1 MKAYPLRISPYN
13 TEEEFL
19 NNKITSIKDLCDFFN
34 AGVTNCVMLEKNKEW
49 VYNVINHLMRN
60 STLYFEDIFEILRIY
75 FSKADTFR
83 SVRSAMYDSL
93 YNTIIA
99 LYGSNALC
107 IKYSKT
113 NPIDVCYSENLDN
126 PAFRIITLM
135 LWLNPMR
142 LLDANENKEWDSE
155 THADISSLVRCLEKV
170 CDLIDPID
178 IDIVLRYRKNLN
190 EKFKHSEINLATL
203 YYAGDYE
210 YIIDQLRKGKID
222 EDYVAY
228 RKALDSI
235 FKTLYTKEG
244 RGIGR
249 GDKTV
254 MSDVLLSALG
264 YSVRIFSMH
273 QIEKKYASIP
283 EADYLISDLYEI
295 LLRGNISEDD
305 RIAEITSIR
314 KMYSHIPY
322 DSFMKILLDVSRLAQ
337 DIEPDN
343 NTEELLLKVNN
354 IANIPDTEYKWNPY
368 CGECSDDPDKDIT
381 NAFIE
386 LETICNSTN
395 DQEVTTNVSTK
406 FVGRNKLGKVI
417 ISTASEA
424 SSTDKSMYKAD
435 KRIKGSQKLHETQAK
450 GYKLYK
456 TFKTNED
463 KIDSQLTKIAR
474 SLKDKVL
481 NTDKNKARDELIE
494 GSKWTV
500 FGVLKKVLAGAAL
513 FSVSKVAT
521 IILLVTRFYC
531 GSKVKASEKKK
542 VIEELRE
549 ELAMV
554 DEKIQD
560 AQADGDRKA
569 KYELMRIKNSL
580 NAAVNKITS
589 SYRGSPDAGLAEA
602 RKVLSESRASR
613 Q

>member
-49 VYNVINHLMRN
+49 VYNVIDHLMRN

-83 SVRSAMYDSL
+83 SVRLTMYDSL
-93 YNTIIA
+93 YNTIIF
-99 LYGSNALC
+99 LYSSNALC

-113 NPIDVCYSENLDN
+113 NPIDICYPGDLDN
-126 PAFRIITLM
+126 PASRIIALM
-135 LWLNPMR
+135 LWLNPTR
-142 LLDANENKEWDSE
+142 LLNMNENEN
-155 THADISSLVRCLEKV
+155 ADISSLVKCLEKV
-170 CDLIDPID
+170 CDLIDQD
-178 IDIVLRYRKNLN
+178 QIDIVLRYRKNLN
-190 EKFKHSEINLATL
+190 EKFKYSEINLAIL
-203 YYAGDYE
+203 YYIGDYE
-210 YIIDQLRKGKID
+210 CINDQLCKGEIN
-222 EDYVAY
+222 EEYVAY

-337 DIEPDN
+337 DIEPNN

-354 IANIPDTEYKWNPY
+354 IANIPATEYKWNPY

-386 LETICNSTN
+386 LETICNSID

-424 SSTDKSMYKAD
+424 STTDKSMYKAD

-531 GSKVKASEKKK
+531 GGKVKASEKKK